1 MSVEQFI
8 TQLCHHCGLT
18 EQDFQ
23 VSIAQDEDHL
33 RVNLEL
39 ADDFKSIFIGSR
51 GETLDAIELIIR
63 MAFQQ
68 EYPDHKIVFDIGGY
82 REQREQRMQE
92 KAVAIAQRV
101 LETGRDYSFGRL
113 NSYERYLIHK
123 AVSQDPQLAEVETV
137 SEDTPD
143 GRILVIRVK

>member
-8 TQLCHHCGLT
+8 TQLCQHCGLS

-23 VSIAQDEDHL
+23 ISITQDEERL
-33 RVNLEL
+33 RINLEV

-51 GETLDAIELIIR
+51 GETLDAIELVVR
-63 MAFQQ
+63 MIFQQ
-68 EYPDHKIVFDIGGY
+68 QYPDHKIVFDIGGY
-82 REQREQRMQE
+82 REQREQRLQE

-123 AVSQDPQLAEVETV
+123 AVSQDPQLSGVETI
-137 SEDTPD
+137 SEDTLD
-143 GRILVIRVK
+143 GRILVVRVK